1 MPDETYRDLTLGA
14 FTTRLASAEPVPG
27 GGSASAV
34 AASLA
39 GSLLAMVAGLS
50 MNRPK
55 YAAYERT
62 VERAQA
68 AGIRARTRLL
78 ELADEDAAA
87 YQAFGA
93 AMKLPRDTEA
103 EQSARRGA
111 IGTAALAA
119 SEVPMEMVRECQ
131 DLIYEVEALAGRS
144 NLNAASDL
152 NVAALLAD
160 AAAHGAGANVL
171 INLPMIGDDRV
182 TGAMTAELTG
192 YLREIS
198 DSASRVR
205 QTVGRGELLDP
216 EPE

>member
-1 MPDETYRDLTLGA
+1 
-14 FTTRLASAEPVPG
+14 
-27 GGSASAV
+27 
-34 AASLA
+34 
-39 GSLLAMVAGLS
+39 
-50 MNRPK
+50 
-55 YAAYERT
+55 
-62 VERAQA
+62 
-68 AGIRARTRLL
+68 
-78 ELADEDAAA
+78 
-87 YQAFGA
+87 
-93 AMKLPRDTEA
+93 
-103 EQSARRGA
+103 
-111 IGTAALAA
+111 
-119 SEVPMEMVRECQ
+119 MEMVRECQ